1 MKKHT
6 AESLKQWKESLK
18 VKKAVVLTVYKNKK

>member
-6 AESLKQWKESLK
+6 NECLKQWLDSLK
-18 VKKAVVLTVYKNKK
+18 VKKAVVLTVYKYKK